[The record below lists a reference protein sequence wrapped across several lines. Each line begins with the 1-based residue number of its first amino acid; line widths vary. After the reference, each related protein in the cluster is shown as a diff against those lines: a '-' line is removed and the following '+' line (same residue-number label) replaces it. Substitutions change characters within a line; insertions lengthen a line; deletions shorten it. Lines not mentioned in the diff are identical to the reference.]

1 MRVAGEELRRDLE
14 RKGMQFSNAAV
25 STMEM
30 QEVGVLIGGDHYWE
44 IVFGKLDSKFGWL
57 VQETVCLMYPQKQ
70 NPLML
75 DLSM

>member
-1 MRVAGEELRRDLE
+1 
-14 RKGMQFSNAAV
+14 MQLADAAV

-44 IVFGKLDSKFGWL
+44 IVFGKLERLSGSLVVLGSKFGWL
-57 VQETVCLMYPQKQ
+57 IQETVYLMYPQKQ

-75 DLSM
+75 ELSM